1 MKKIVVYVIGVMLC
15 ICLFCQSNIFVLA
28 ENNNAKSY
36 FKLSMDTSDLQIEV
50 DAGKYLKVINK
61 NINFDV
67 KVKNPGPND
76 CCYYKVELEIH
87 EGLFSAGVYE
97 ELEPIYIF
105 NDLENPLKDGE
116 THNLSNIWSWTT
128 SKEGLYR
135 VRATVFDES
144 TWLEYDTQYFFV
156 RTPIN
161 RDAKYKNRCNNS
173 YFVYIFGQ
181 FPILHRLIY
190 LLT

>member
-1 MKKIVVYVIGVMLC
+1 MKKKVIYTIGVVLV
-15 ICLFCQSNIFVLA
+15 IILFCQSNVSVIA
-28 ENNNAKSY
+28 ERTNVKSCS
-36 FKLSMDTSDLQIEV
+36 KISMDTSNLQIDV

-61 NINFDV
+61 TIDFNVN
-67 KVKNPGPND
+67 VKNPGPND
-76 CCYYKVELEIH
+76 CNYYKVELEIH

-105 NDLENPLKDGE
+105 NDSENPMKVDD

-144 TWLEYDTQYFFV
+144 TWLKYDTQYFFV

-161 RDAKYKNRCNNS
+161 RDARYRKCCNLF
-173 YFVYIFGQ
+173 FVYIFGQ
-181 FPILHRLIY
+181 FPIVHRLIF